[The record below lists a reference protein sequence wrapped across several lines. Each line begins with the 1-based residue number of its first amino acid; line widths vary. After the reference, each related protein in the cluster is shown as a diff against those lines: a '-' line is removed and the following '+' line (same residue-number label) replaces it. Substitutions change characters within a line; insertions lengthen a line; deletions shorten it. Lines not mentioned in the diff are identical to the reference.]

1 MAYRLQRLFLSATYF
16 RPKIGLSLCL
26 FGALASSF
34 LSVNSLAETPEVISP
49 DLDRREIKIARIDNE
64 NIELGIYGGII
75 AIEDF
80 DSSAIVT
87 LRADF
92 HINEHFFIE
101 ASYGEAKGD
110 KTSFEELIKS
120 SQLITDQQRE
130 YTSYDV
136 SFGWNILPG
145 ETWIFNKAF
154 KSDFYL
160 ILGGGVTEFGGDKWF
175 TWNAG
180 AGYRLFVT
188 DWLALR
194 VDVRDHIFNRDLF
207 GEDDQTNNIEISSGF
222 SVFF

>member
-1 MAYRLQRLFLSATYF
+1 MAYRLQRLFLTVKHFSQTAT
-16 RPKIGLSLCL
+16 LSLCV
-26 FGALASSF
+26 FSALVSS
-34 LSVNSLAETPEVISP
+34 LWSVNTLAETPEVISP

-64 NIELGIYGGII
+64 NIEIGIYGGII

-110 KTSFEELIKS
+110 KTSFEELIQS
-120 SQLITDQQRE
+120 SQLITDEQRD

-145 ETWIFNKAF
+145 ETWLFNKAY

-207 GEDDQTNNIEISSGF
+207 GEDDQTNNIELSSGF
-222 SVFF
+222 SIFF